1 MNIQDLAS
9 KSGDSYLKSYGFG
22 DGVLEICLDVDYFDE
37 EITIHIPTDLVLGE
51 TISSKNEIT
60 RNCRIELTQLECE
73 LNSEKDY
80 YVPAPDFGA
89 FMKEVRTGN
98 SLAYGKKKSE
108 IKWKIS
114 IVGYSRLVSCLT
126 GDLDK
131 ISVSSSEK
139 MSGIIPSELD

>member
-1 MNIQDLAS
+1 MDIQDLVS
-9 KSGDSYLKSYGFG
+9 KSGDSYLKSYDFS

-51 TISSKNEIT
+51 SIASKDKIA
-60 RNCRIELTQLECE
+60 RNCRIELTQLEGE

-80 YVPAPDFGA
+80 YVPASDFGA
-89 FMKEVRTGN
+89 FMKEVRTGI

-108 IKWKIS
+108 IRWKVS

-131 ISVSSSEK
+131 ISVLLPDD
-139 MSGIIPSELD
+139 MQRIVA